1 MRVKLNELA
10 RIVYEKLSLALCL
23 RWEIRRGVS
32 IHLLPPACCEPAR
45 PICFLAGQ
53 WTTNILI
60 YSLKQYRYLYSAR
73 PGSTTTDKSSAKSG

>member
-1 MRVKLNELA
+1 MRIKLNELA
-10 RIVYEKLSLALCL
+10 RIVYEKLSLTLCL

-32 IHLLPPACCEPAR
+32 IHLLLRDSEANLLP
-45 PICFLAGQ
+45 GQ

-73 PGSTTTDKSSAKSG
+73 PGSTTTNKSSAKSG